1 MDQWC
6 AVKDC
11 KLPAVVM
18 WPTVVDPVGL
28 CVPHSP
34 ARVTIPAQRDIP
46 VRVMEPVEPST
57 P

>member
-34 ARVTIPAQRDIP
+34 AKVTIPAQRDIP